1 MRAARFGY
9 NLILLRH
16 IYMKFA
22 NCLFI
27 AAITFT
33 SSMLEAQS
41 VAVADL
47 QQDMDNLSR
56 EVGRLRL
63 EVEQLR
69 RENSELL
76 KRLQGLQ
83 GSSVD
88 SESVRAQIS
97 GVRNAVNSQNEA
109 LKREIIASVK
119 KDMEAMVEQTNAAIA
134 NIVRAVEA
142 RPQAD
147 LPTTFS
153 EDYPKTGIPYVVKS
167 GDTLGKLARQYN
179 SRVKWIQDANKIAD
193 PSRGLHVGDKIFI
206 PQQ

>member
-109 LKREIIASVK
+109 LKQAISLLQKDNVILAKVDGQEALKWGLSYGIRAFQGPYIDEIEVAYIR
-119 KDMEAMVEQTNAAIA
+119 QTCP
-134 NIVRAVEA
+134 A
-142 RPQAD
+142 RDKCTATEC
-147 LPTTFS
+147 LKRRRFL
-153 EDYPKTGIPYVVKS
+153 
-167 GDTLGKLARQYN
+167 LG
-179 SRVKWIQDANKIAD
+179 SH
-193 PSRGLHVGDKIFI
+193 RGECAYQSNLDKIL
-206 PQQ
+206 